1 MGVRSVGVGS
11 VVAPRCMRQSAV
23 PTKVNNVPVFLP
35 FRGLRY
41 RGLTDLSAV
50 AAPPYDVIH
59 DDERDVLERR
69 DPHNAVRLILP
80 RAEGN
85 HDEYETAAAELAAW
99 RADGV
104 LATDAA
110 AAFYG

>member
-1 MGVRSVGVGS
+1 
-11 VVAPRCMRQSAV
+11 MRQSAV
-23 PTKVNNVPVFLP
+23 PTKVSNVPVFLP

-41 RGLTDLSAV
+41 QPPAGGLTDLSAV

-80 RAEGN
+80 RSPGPDAHAD
-85 HDEYETAAAELAAW
+85 HDEYGAAARLLEEW

-104 LATDAA
+104 VATDPEP
-110 AAFYG
+110 AFYG